1 MKNNKIRD
9 TFDLE
14 KCLKID
20 PAVVQKIRNIF
31 GKAILEYEKEVEN
44 SAELN
49 FLFYPHIGVKIT
61 RNEVKIR
68 DEKNEYFKITKDN
81 SISLSLGLFEKI
93 LILPMLAKYRL
104 FRKFK
109 NVEKLLLKSGF
120 LPTTDL
126 EYNQLV
132 FKLAKG

>member
-44 SAELN
+44 SGELN

-68 DEKNEYFKITKDN
+68 DEKKEFFAIKDN
-81 SISLSLGLFEKI
+81 SLSISLSLFDKI
-93 LILPMLAKYRL
+93 FILPVLAKYRMYK
-104 FRKFK
+104 KFK
-109 NVEKLLLKSGF
+109 KVEKLLLKSGF
-120 LPTTDL
+120 VSTTDL

-132 FKLAKG
+132 FKG